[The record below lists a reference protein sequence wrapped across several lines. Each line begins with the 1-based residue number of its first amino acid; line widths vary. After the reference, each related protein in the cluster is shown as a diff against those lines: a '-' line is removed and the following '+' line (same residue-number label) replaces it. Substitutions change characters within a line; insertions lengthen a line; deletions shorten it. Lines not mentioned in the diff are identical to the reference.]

1 MLEYVHEV
9 RKNLESALRHIED
22 QAQPVLKKAEQAI
35 FCINNSLKDIRQH
48 INNHQFQ
55 SQGDEILFFKEIK
68 PAVYSKLIYF
78 VRIFNIE
85 SKRPDGSDKSQ
96 KKYLLN
102 ELNKL
107 EDFFSENLE
116 FYQYF
121 RNKMTF
127 LDDKFFVRGKIDL
140 LVSVDPFIY
149 DADPGFSTGFDYKV
163 AQIMANNLISTY
175 LNSEITLLLRKELIH
190 SKQGTFP
197 KGKFVW
203 TAHKNS
209 LVELI
214 YAFKADRAINDGD
227 FDINELAI
235 YLETIFSVDLGDVY
249 RTFLEIK
256 GRNHQTKFLDSL
268 KHALI
273 DKMNKEFE

>member
-9 RKNLESALRHIED
+9 RKNLESALKHIED
-22 QAQPVLKKAEQAI
+22 QTLPVLKKAEQAI

-48 INNHQFQ
+48 INNHKFQ
-55 SQGDEILFFKEIK
+55 SQEDEILFFKEIK

-78 VRIFNIE
+78 VRVFNIE

-107 EDFFSENLE
+107 ENFFSENLE
-116 FYQYF
+116 FYQYI

-127 LDDKFFVRGKIDL
+127 LDDKFFVRGKLDL
-140 LVSVDPFIY
+140 LLSVDPFTF

-163 AQIMANNLISTY
+163 AQILANNLISTY
-175 LNSEITLLLRKELIH
+175 LNSEIALLIRKELIH
-190 SKQGTFP
+190 SKQGSFS

-214 YAFKADRAINDGD
+214 YAFKADRAINDGE